1 MINPRHKVNQTVY
14 LYSASYT
21 RDYDSHAGGKATIVK
36 VNDEADWQRPLV
48 PDYIMKIGRKQFLV
62 PQIDIDESG
71 SLKRLYEAKK
81 RK

>member
-1 MINPRHKVNQTVY
+1 MKPRHKVNQIGY

-21 RDYDSHAGGKATIVK
+21 RNYDTHAGGKATIVK

-48 PDYIMKIGRKQFLV
+48 PDYVMKIGRKQFLV